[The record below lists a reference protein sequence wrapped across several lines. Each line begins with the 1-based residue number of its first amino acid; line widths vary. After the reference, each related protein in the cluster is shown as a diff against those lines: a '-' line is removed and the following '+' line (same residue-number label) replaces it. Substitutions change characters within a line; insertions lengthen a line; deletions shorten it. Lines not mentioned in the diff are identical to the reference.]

1 MSSELCLCSGSGL
14 FSFHITTTACVRFVA
29 KPDSPCIY
37 MEGNSGPDGCAIFY
51 RGDKFSCE
59 SWHSRVLQVWRVESN
74 QVSWDWRGAAT

>member
-1 MSSELCLCSGSGL
+1 MCHG
-14 FSFHITTTACVRFVA
+14 IRFVA

-74 QVSWDWRGAAT
+74 QVSCDWCRAGHVTTVLSDHSAHL

>member
-1 MSSELCLCSGSGL
+1 MFWFWSVL
-14 FSFHITTTACVRFVA
+14 FPHHYYCMCHCVRFVA

-74 QVSWDWRGAAT
+74 QVSWDWRGAVT

>member
-1 MSSELCLCSGSGL
+1 
-14 FSFHITTTACVRFVA
+14 
-29 KPDSPCIY
+29 

-74 QVSWDWRGAAT
+74 QVSWDWRGAVT